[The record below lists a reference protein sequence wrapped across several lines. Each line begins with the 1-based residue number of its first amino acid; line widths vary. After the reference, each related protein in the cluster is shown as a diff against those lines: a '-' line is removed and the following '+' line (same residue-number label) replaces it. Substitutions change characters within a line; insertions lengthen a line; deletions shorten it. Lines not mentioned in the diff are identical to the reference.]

1 MQEAGYQV
9 VLLAGD
15 RRASHPVAGGNKAFV
30 EVSGAP
36 MIVHVLD
43 ALVNTPELSD
53 VFVVGDVQRLERVLT
68 SHGSIERAA
77 ARGRAVHIIPQR
89 DTLYDNI
96 WYAFLR
102 ALPRARHAARP
113 DHTILVAPA
122 DIPLVIPEEI
132 SEFIHRARELD
143 ADYVLGLS
151 PEAAL
156 LPFAPRADA
165 PGIDM
170 ACFNLAEGRF
180 RQNNLHLV
188 RPLRVENRHYIEEMY
203 EARYQKQVGPIL
215 ALVWKVLRLE
225 FRHLWV
231 LFPYLVLHLAGVLDR
246 HGHRRS
252 ADLVRR
258 FVSLPTVHRA
268 ASALLRT
275 RFATVT
281 TELGGA
287 ALDVDNDD
295 DLAAADKMLL
305 VWKEGQTR
313 AARAAMLSAG
323 E

>member
-1 MQEAGYQV
+1 VQDQRYEV

-15 RRASHPVAGGNKAFV
+15 RRASRSVAGGNKAFV

-43 ALVNTPELSD
+43 ALVNTPEVSD
-53 VFVVGDVQRLERVLT
+53 VYCVGDVQRLERVLT
-68 SHGSIERAA
+68 AHRSLERAA
-77 ARGRAVHIIPQR
+77 ARGRAVHIVPQR
-89 DTLYDNI
+89 ETLYENI
-96 WYAFLR
+96 WQAFLR
-102 ALPRARHAARP
+102 VHPRSRHAARP

-132 SEFIHRARELD
+132 SEFVQRARERN
-143 ADYVLGLS
+143 ADYVIGLS
-151 PEAAL
+151 PESAL
-156 LPFAPRADA
+156 RPFAPRGDA

-203 EARYQKQVGPIL
+203 EARYQREFGRVL
-215 ALVWKVLRLE
+215 ALAWKVLRLE

-231 LFPYLVLHLAGVLDR
+231 LLPYAVLHLAGLLDR
-246 HGHRRS
+246 RGHRRS

-258 FVSLPTVHRA
+258 FVSLRTVERA
-268 ASALLRT
+268 ASELLRT

-287 ALDVDNDD
+287 ALDVDNEA
-295 DLAAADKMLL
+295 DLAAADKMLP
-305 VWKEGQTR
+305 VWKEDQTR
-313 AARAAMLSAG
+313 AARAMLSAG
-323 E
+323 D